1 MKHLLLTTIAAV
13 LLVVLLTTAV
23 GCRSTAPAAT
33 SFHRWG
39 WEDATDAKA
48 HLHYYKHIFLA
59 CIYEDEW
66 QDQGPRKY
74 SLYRFKGTVVRTY
87 KGDWHTSERIFFVHG
102 IDSPVKADFTSNA
115 GKLVFLFTDQHTN
128 AEIGFETGTFCYYK
142 PELERVIEFLFPG
155 WNGKL
160 CAYPHFPTTD
170 RLF

>member
-1 MKHLLLTTIAAV
+1 MKHLLVTTIAAV

-66 QDQGPRKY
+66 LDQGPRKY

-128 AEIGFETGTFCYYK
+128 AEIGFETGTFRYYE
-142 PELERVIEFLFPG
+142 PELERVIKFLFPG
-155 WNGKL
+155 WSGKL
-160 CAYPHFPTTD
+160 
-170 RLF
+170 